1 MKSAKKILLLVL
13 SLVLLVGVF
22 AVAAF
27 ADDSTTATVVY
38 PDGTVDT
45 YTEAGA
51 ITPSIAAQDGLYYGK
66 GNTLY
71 KDAGQGWIYTDEAG
85 QPVTEITQDL
95 INAGAKITASGFD
108 KVYAT
113 VDITIAEG
121 DYVICLN
128 DTEYVMAGTTTVS
141 VAAYNSTDKK
151 YYEASTYE
159 LDEAARKIPAG
170 NYKLYLTEAN
180 AVHKFLNYATCSFE
194 INGVTYNYQ
203 DIRSLR
209 ANTAKITLHE
219 DNAIS
224 TIKWDRNGADRPAT
238 TINGAVTRAGN
249 QYPASVLLDLNGH
262 NLTNT
267 QTGYCDVMGMV
278 LYIYSSKA
286 GAHYDASASTGTMF
300 RSNDDAAIVLGDD
313 NNAETDYS
321 DNIYFHCKA
330 INEYLYGTGIAI
342 NGGHFYQS
350 APSANGMFNVS
361 RRVGL
366 DKNRLPELQYA
377 MENASFYLLPGSNA
391 VLNSTEAGSVTAKN
405 CNFYTSDSASL
416 LYTTKDKSVTADGC
430 AFYGVAQDAIKEGD
444 VNATLAVTNTKNPVT
459 EEDPDAQNAVA
470 YSTVTWADGST
481 SSYYATSLEEA
492 KAFVETHPKAA
503 DPAPYE
509 KVVNGEVFAA
519 LDPTATYAYDAAF
532 NATQTYVDGELAKVY
547 FAAYLTG
554 GNPIY
559 FTNAE
564 TLGADFKAYMEAM
577 NAAGST
583 VVLYSDITTAGFAV
597 NGKAGVAYRLDLNGY
612 TLTVTSAK
620 TSAALNVCHS
630 AFYMYSSKAGGVI
643 DTSSV
648 AAFVHTDDGWYGTD
662 HNYGSFYIG
671 EYDNTRTDYGK
682 NLTVYCKQINTSMH
696 GTGMT
701 INGGTYVQSEGSA
714 ASHFL
719 ILGRET
725 ESTSHVQNVKNV
737 TFVLSNPITAPLYL
751 RCNSPRTFTNCT
763 FISSNANGGV
773 ALTAYTDLALN
784 AKVFS
789 FVDCNFVN
797 VQPYLGSA
805 YVAYTNAAYGT
816 TGIYSAADVDISDAE
831 QFLAHGTTS
840 KEITVL
846 EKTYT
851 LDGVVTTADQAL
863 KLSWGETG
871 TEYWAIGSKPAREVA
886 NMTKREGGV
895 LKTNPAFDLVA
906 LESIDENGI
915 VTAAGEETVA
925 IVFNDSEPLAF
936 LYVDTKTGVEYY
948 ALVSECG
955 DEIGIGDKFYE
966 IFNAPISSYVITLY
980 ADMTLSRGIGF
991 GAYVLDGEGHYNYL
1005 SLANGDIT
1013 LDLNG
1018 KTLSIAEDFT
1028 SPVDVS
1034 NANGYGEYTRAVFG
1048 LEGTAGKTFTLTSS
1062 AAGAKI
1068 YNPTNYVLFAV
1079 GEADRNHIVIEGDYL
1094 EVVTKGAVVGL
1105 TEPNTSTIVS
1115 VIGGKYTYSGAHT
1128 AFTAAGTVT
1137 LKDFILE
1144 LTNPSVAAAFA
1155 APNYGRDSVYTI
1167 ENVDVYATAGKP
1179 TLFGFTTHNTFSIGY
1194 DQKRTISIALNITD
1208 CELINVD
1215 LTKTYDQTTVTF
1227 AGSLVASTMADL
1239 LAAMPLA
1246 PDGKTAAF
1254 YNATYGDKEYKVCC
1268 YTSIETATVEWG
1280 FGITETWVVGSV
1292 AMHEDAVI
1300 DNVFTYSFANL
1311 DVTGGTNTATA
1322 TLVSI
1327 EAGVVRM
1334 NLTLQ
1339 SKISM
1344 NLLLAEACY
1353 GATVTVNGE
1362 TFVLSDMEAVE
1373 GYYVLTVAI
1382 APDKAD
1388 ESIPVTVSVNGHVH
1402 NLTTGIGNYAMA
1414 VLASEDAAVVPAKKL
1429 TYAMIEYVRAMNGN
1443 ADFCKDAE
1451 MPDGYDNNSPA
1462 LTPSENAGTLL
1473 SGIAFQLND
1482 TIAIAVQSAKD
1493 GETFVAVGK
1502 EVVLTLATGRI
1513 ERATVGENGIVI
1525 FEDLYVND
1533 FFGEMTIEVDG
1544 ETYTYSLE
1552 NYAFSM
1558 DETESA
1564 VVIAL
1569 YNYAYYAD
1577 DYVRNVVLAQ
1587 AN

>member
-51 ITPSIAAQDGLYYGK
+51 ITPSIDVTEDGLFYGK

-85 QPVTEITQDL
+85 QPVTEITADL
-95 INAGAKITASGFD
+95 INTGAKITASGFD

-113 VDITIAEG
+113 VDITITEG
-121 DYVICLN
+121 DYVINLS

-141 VAAYNSTDKK
+141 VAKYNSTDKK
-151 YYEASTYE
+151 YEVDSTYE

-170 NYKLYLTEAN
+170 NYKLYLTEAA
-180 AVHKFLNYATCSFE
+180 AVHNFLNYATCSFE
-194 INGVTYNYQ
+194 IGGVTYNYQ

-209 ANTAKITLHE
+209 ANSAKITLYE

-224 TIKWDRNGADRPAT
+224 TIGWDRNGADRPAT
-238 TINGAVTRAGN
+238 TINGAVTRAGSS
-249 QYPASVLLDLNGH
+249 YPASVLLDLNGY

-267 QTGYCDVMGMV
+267 KTSYVDVMGMV

-286 GAHYDASASTGTMF
+286 GAHYDASASANSMF

-330 INEYLYGTGIAI
+330 INEYLFGTGIAI

-350 APSANGMFNVS
+350 APSANGMYNVS
-361 RRVGL
+361 RRVKL
-366 DKNRLPELQYA
+366 EVLTYV

-391 VLNSTEAGSVTAKN
+391 VLNNATPSGAAVTIKN
-405 CNFYTSDSASL
+405 CAFYTSDAASL
-416 LYTTKDKSVTADGC
+416 VYTAAYTNNTNTAITVTADGC
-430 AFYGVAQDAIKEGD
+430 SFYGVAQDCIKADEATEVGLT
-444 VNATLAVTNTKNPVT
+444 VTNNAAEENAVTY
-459 EEDPDAQNAVA
+459 Q
-470 YSTVTWADGST
+470 TVTWADGST
-481 SSYYATSLEEA
+481 SYYYATSLDEA

-503 DPAPYE
+503 DPAPFAKE
-509 KVVNGEVFAA
+509 VDGEMFAMLNPVA
-519 LDPTATYAYDAAF
+519 AYTYDASF
-532 NATQTYVDGELAKVY
+532 NAVQTAEGELAKVY
-547 FAAYLTG
+547 YAYTTG
-554 GNPIY
+554 SVTT
-559 FTNAE
+559 FE
-564 TLGADFKAYMEAM
+564 TEDPTKLDDLLKALPVSGA
-577 NAAGST
+577 T
-583 VVLYSDITTAGFAV
+583 TITLYSNITIPGTAV
-597 NGKAGVAYRLDLNGY
+597 NGEKDLKYYLDVNGY
-612 TLTVTSAK
+612 TLTISSTEGEGH
-620 TSAALNVCHS
+620 AAIEAH
-630 AFYMYSSKAGGVI
+630 ATYFYLYSSRAGGVI
-643 DTSSV
+643 DAS
-648 AAFVHTDDGWYGTD
+648 AAKTFIHTDNTTYNGKTIASTSYVGGNNAAYDG
-662 HNYGSFYIG
+662 
-671 EYDNTRTDYGK
+671 K
-682 NLTVYCKQINTSMH
+682 LTVICKKITGTMH
-696 GTGMT
+696 GTGLY
-701 INGGTYVQSEGSA
+701 IRGTTFVQSDNSA
-714 ASHFL
+714 AAYFL
-719 ILGRET
+719 VMGRES
-725 ESTSHVQNVKNV
+725 ENTSHVQNVENC

-751 RCNSPRTFTNCT
+751 RSTADRTFTNCT
-763 FISSNANGGV
+763 FISANANGGV

-816 TGIYSAADVDISDAE
+816 TGIYTAADVDISDAE
-831 QFLAHGTTS
+831 QILAHGTTS

-851 LDGVVTTADQAL
+851 LDGVLTTADQAL

-886 NMTKREGGV
+886 NMTVREGGN
-895 LKTNPAFDLVA
+895 LLTDPAFDLVA
-906 LESIDENGI
+906 LESIDESGI
-915 VTAAGEETVA
+915 VTAAGEETVSV
-925 IVFNDSEPLAF
+925 VFTGSEPLAF
-936 LYVDTKTGVEYY
+936 LYVDTKTSVEYY
-948 ALVSECG
+948 VLVSECDG
-955 DEIGIGDKFYE
+955 AVGIGNKFYE

-991 GAYVLDGEGHYNYL
+991 GVYTTGEQPYYQ

-1034 NANGYGEYTRAVFG
+1034 NSNTYGEYTRAVFG

-1062 AAGAKI
+1062 RAGAKI
-1068 YNPTNYVLFAV
+1068 YNPTTYVLFAV

-1094 EVVTKGAVVGL
+1094 EVVTKGAVIGL

-1128 AFTAAGTVT
+1128 AFSASGTVT
-1137 LKDFILE
+1137 FKDFILE
-1144 LTNPSVAAAFA
+1144 LTNPNVAAAFA
-1155 APNYGRDSVYTI
+1155 APSYARDSVYTI

-1194 DQKRTISIALNITD
+1194 DQVRTISIALNITD

-1239 LAAMPLA
+1239 MAAIPTA

-1268 YTSIETATVEWG
+1268 YTSTETATVEWG

-1311 DVTGGTNTATA
+1311 DVTGGTNIATA

-1362 TFVLSDMEAVE
+1362 TFVLSDMEAVD
-1373 GYYVLTVAI
+1373 GYYVLSVAI
-1382 APDKAD
+1382 APNVAD
-1388 ESIPVTVSVNGHVH
+1388 EAIPVTVSVNGNVH
-1402 NLTTGIGNYAMA
+1402 YLTTGIGSYAMA
-1414 VLASEDAAVVPAKKL
+1414 VLTSEDEEISKAKHL
-1429 TYAMIEYVRAMNGN
+1429 TYAMVEYVRSMCDSSA
-1443 ADFCKDAE
+1443 FCEGAPV
-1451 MPDGYDNNSPA
+1451 PDGYEN
-1462 LTPSENAGTLL
+1462 LTDEAPSTNEGTLL
-1473 SGIAFQLND
+1473 ESIAFRLGD
-1482 TIAIAVQSAKD
+1482 TIAIAVKSAVD
-1493 GETFVAVGK
+1493 EDWNALAEGK
-1502 EVVLTLATGRI
+1502 TVTLKLATGRVETAVI
-1513 ERATVGENGIVI
+1513 TGGTAI
-1525 FEDLYVND
+1525 FENLYVNE
-1533 FFGEMTIEVDG
+1533 FYGVMEITVEGEDY
-1544 ETYTYSLE
+1544 TYTYSLA
-1552 NYAFSM
+1552 NYKSGLIEEA
-1558 DETESA
+1558 DRLA
-1564 VVIAL
+1564 VDCL
-1569 YNYAYYAD
+1569 YNYARYAD
-1577 DYVRNVVLAQ
+1577 LYVRNVLLAQ